1 MDSPPVELRFG
12 ILAEGHD
19 FPAWAADCIERL
31 IGSGHARLTTLI
43 TPPPGAGT
51 RARPAALPRWYA
63 RHWLERRSRAL
74 QRVDLS
80 GRLHNAQRIDGAA
93 LSAGSGSNPAA
104 ESLRAQRLDFVL
116 CFDALHVPAELLEM
130 PRFGVWAFCQERRE
144 APCFREV
151 LNGRHKT
158 RIALERLTRDGAV
171 CLHEGYFAT
180 CRASWVNNVDRARF
194 GAADFCARVCAEIA
208 HGGAARVLAAPF
220 TPEQREA
227 PLRNRDLLAL
237 LARSAAHGVD
247 KLWELLFHVEI
258 WNVGFAEKSVEQI
271 LSDASLEAH
280 GVTWCKPHKPG
291 HFIADPFAY
300 DEQGQT
306 RVLVEDYDQ
315 VKGKISSLLPQNG
328 EKRVELAVDF
338 DLPYHMS
345 YPCIF
350 EEDGQVYCIP
360 ETYQSRRVSLYRR
373 TPEGWSLVRHLIE
386 GQPVVD
392 PTLFKHEGRYWLLYT
407 LQNDGAWGNQKLY
420 AQHATA
426 LDAPWTP
433 HPLNPVKCDIGATRP
448 AGNVFSVGGVLYRP
462 SQDCSNT
469 YGGAVVINRI
479 DRLSPTEF
487 SESSAARIDPIAGS
501 PYPDG
506 FHTLNAMGSG
516 AVFDSKK
523 FEFDW
528 LAWRK
533 NWGRLYE
540 VLQ

>member
-1 MDSPPVELRFG
+1 MSSPKVELRFG
-12 ILAEGHD
+12 IIAEGHD
-19 FPAWAADCIERL
+19 FPAWAADCVERL
-31 IGSGHARLTTLI
+31 IGSGQARLVALL
-43 TPPPGAGT
+43 TPPPGSSA
-51 RARPAALPRWYA
+51 AAPAAALPRWYA
-63 RHWLERRSRAL
+63 RHWLERRSLAL

-80 GRLHNAQRIDGAA
+80 GRLHNTRRIDLATLAA
-93 LSAGSGSNPAA
+93 GGDASD
-104 ESLRAQRLDFVL
+104 ELRAQRLDFVL
-116 CFDALHVPAELLEM
+116 SFEPRHLSPELLDI
-130 PRFGVWAFCQERRE
+130 PRFGVWAFCQERRS

-151 LNGRHKT
+151 LEGRHKT
-158 RIALERLTRDGAV
+158 RIALERLTVEGPV

-194 GAADFCARVCAEIA
+194 GAADFCARVCAEIT
-208 HGGAARVLAAPF
+208 HGGAERVLGARAS
-220 TPEQREA
+220 RGDAEA
-227 PLRNRDLLAL
+227 PLRNRDLVGL
-237 LARSAAHGVD
+237 LARSAAHGTA

-258 WNVGFAEKSVEQI
+258 WNVGFADKSIEQ
-271 LSDASLEAH
+271 LLVDPALQAA

-300 DEQGQT
+300 RDQGKT
-306 RVLVEDYDQ
+306 HVLVEDYDQ
-315 VKGKISSLLPQNG
+315 VKGKISSLLPPNG
-328 EKRVELAVDF
+328 DRRVELAVDF

-350 EEDGQVYCIP
+350 EEGGQVYCIP

-373 TPEGWSLVRHLIE
+373 TSGGWSLVRHLIE

-420 AQHATA
+420 AQYAA
-426 LDAPWTP
+426 SLDAAWTP

-448 AGNVFSVGGVLYRP
+448 AGNVFNVEGVLYRP
-462 SQDCSNT
+462 SQDCATT

-479 DRLSPTEF
+479 DQLSPTEF
-487 SESSAARIDPIAGS
+487 RESIAARIDPIEGS

-506 FHTLNAMGSG
+506 FHTINAMDSG
-516 AVFDSKK
+516 AVFDGKR

-540 VLQ
+540 VLR